1 MMMVMENQISVH
13 FSEFSTIFT
22 KITSNEYSDEQKHEM
37 MEFFKT
43 QTKERH
49 LSLISQLA
57 TAGSGGGGDLDKIG
71 ETAITVLNQ
80 DKEAGYV
87 CKDLFLS
94 LLDGAISEVMFGSTP
109 RTYKESARPVSN
121 NAYLDGEVENYR
133 RKNDKLVT
141 EISLLRNELEDKM
154 SLLDKLEIKN
164 RSLAS
169 IKEQFGMVL
178 EKCNELELEND
189 SLKNQINLD
198 QNKYK
203 QMLED
208 AKKSE
213 EKMKNELNSL
223 KDSISVKRYLIKS
236 YENEKEVMFA
246 DFQLLSEEVVER
258 DLIIQSLNNG
268 DKDPQESKENLA
280 FLLDSA
286 SESTLSGLFFLYS
299 IMLFSHLPQCE

>member
-1 MMMVMENQISVH
+1 MRMVMMENQISVH
-13 FSEFSTIFT
+13 FSEFSTIFK

-49 LSLISQLA
+49 LSMISKLA
-57 TAGSGGGGDLDKIG
+57 TGVGPGGELDKIG

-80 DKEAGYV
+80 DQEAGYA

-94 LLDGAISEVMFGSTP
+94 LLDGAITEVVFGSTP
-109 RTYKESARPVSN
+109 RSYKDSSRPVSN
-121 NAYLDGEVENYR
+121 HAYLDGEVENFR
-133 RKNDKLVT
+133 RKNDKLLT
-141 EISLLRNELEDKM
+141 EIQLLRSELEEKM
-154 SLLDKLEIKN
+154 ALLDNLEIKN
-164 RSLAS
+164 RNLTG
-169 IKEQFGMVL
+169 IKDQFAMVL
-178 EKCNELELEND
+178 EKCNSLELEND
-189 SLKNQINLD
+189 SLKNQISLD

-203 QMLED
+203 KMLED

-213 EKMKNELNSL
+213 DKMKNEINSL

-246 DFQLLSEEVVER
+246 DFQLLSEEVVQR
-258 DLIIQSLNNG
+258 DLIIQSLGTG
-268 DKDPQESKENLA
+268 DKETQERKENLA

-286 SESTLSGLFFLYS
+286 SESTLSGVFF
-299 IMLFSHLPQCE
+299 

>member
-49 LSLISQLA
+49 LALISQVA
-57 TAGSGGGGDLDKIG
+57 TADSGAGGDLDKIG
-71 ETAITVLNQ
+71 ETAITVLNT

-94 LLDGAISEVMFGSTP
+94 LLDGAISEVMFGSAS
-109 RTYKESARPVSN
+109 RTYKESSRPVSN

-133 RKNDKLVT
+133 RKNEKLVT
-141 EISLLRNELEDKM
+141 EISLLRTELEDKM

-178 EKCNELELEND
+178 EKCNELELENN

-203 QMLED
+203 RMLED

-213 EKMKNELNSL
+213 EKMKNEINSL

-246 DFQLLSEEVVER
+246 DFQLLSEEVVQR
-258 DLIIQSLNNG
+258 DLIIQSLGTG
-268 DKDPQESKENLA
+268 DKENQERKENLA

-286 SESTLSGLFFLYS
+286 SESTLSGVFF
-299 IMLFSHLPQCE
+299 

>member
-1 MMMVMENQISVH
+1 MMVMENQISVH

-49 LSLISQLA
+49 LALISQVA
-57 TAGSGGGGDLDKIG
+57 TADSGAGGDLDKIG
-71 ETAITVLNQ
+71 ETAITVLNT

-94 LLDGAISEVMFGSTP
+94 LLDGAISEVMFGSAS
-109 RTYKESARPVSN
+109 RTYKESSRPVSN

-133 RKNDKLVT
+133 RKNEKLVT
-141 EISLLRNELEDKM
+141 EISLLRTELEDKM

-178 EKCNELELEND
+178 EKCNELELENN

-203 QMLED
+203 RMLED

-213 EKMKNELNSL
+213 EKMKNEINSL

-246 DFQLLSEEVVER
+246 DFQLLSEEVVQR
-258 DLIIQSLNNG
+258 DLIIQSLGTG
-268 DKDPQESKENLA
+268 DKENQERKENLA

-286 SESTLSGLFFLYS
+286 SESTLSGVFF
-299 IMLFSHLPQCE
+299 

>member
-1 MMMVMENQISVH
+1 MENQISVH
-13 FSEFSTIFT
+13 FSEFSTIFK

-49 LSLISQLA
+49 LSMISKLA
-57 TAGSGGGGDLDKIG
+57 TGVGPGGELDKIG

-80 DKEAGYV
+80 DQEAGYA

-94 LLDGAISEVMFGSTP
+94 LLDGAISEVVFGSTP
-109 RTYKESARPVSN
+109 RSYKDSSRPVSN
-121 NAYLDGEVENYR
+121 HAYLDGEVENFR

-141 EISLLRNELEDKM
+141 EIQLLRNELEEKM
-154 SLLDKLEIKN
+154 ALLDNLEIKN
-164 RSLAS
+164 RNLTG
-169 IKEQFGMVL
+169 IKDQFAMVL
-178 EKCNELELEND
+178 EKCNSLELEND
-189 SLKNQINLD
+189 SLKNQISLD

-203 QMLED
+203 KMLED

-213 EKMKNELNSL
+213 DKMKNEINSL

-246 DFQLLSEEVVER
+246 DFQLLSEEVVQR
-258 DLIIQSLNNG
+258 DLIIQSLGTG
-268 DKDPQESKENLA
+268 DKEAQERKENLA

-286 SESTLSGLFFLYS
+286 SESTLSGVFF
-299 IMLFSHLPQCE
+299 

>member
-1 MMMVMENQISVH
+1 MKMVMENQISVH
-13 FSEFSTIFT
+13 FSEFSTIFQ
-22 KITSNEYSDEQKHEM
+22 KITSNEYSDEQKQEM

-57 TAGSGGGGDLDKIG
+57 TSPGTRGGDLDKIG
-71 ETAITVLNQ
+71 ETAIAVLNQ
-80 DKEAGYV
+80 DQEAGYP

-94 LLDGAISEVMFGSTP
+94 LLDGAISEVVFGSPP
-109 RTYKESARPVSN
+109 RKVRPVSN

-141 EISLLRNELEDKM
+141 EIQLLRNELEEKM
-154 SLLDKLEIKN
+154 SLLDKMETKN
-164 RSLAS
+164 RNLTG
-169 IKEQFGMVL
+169 IKEQLAMVL
-178 EKCNELELEND
+178 EKCNSLELEND
-189 SLKNQINLD
+189 SLKNQINID

-203 QMLED
+203 KMLED
-208 AKKSE
+208 SKKSE
-213 EKMKNELNSL
+213 EKMKNEINSL

-258 DLIIQSLNNG
+258 DLIIQSLDNA
-268 DKDPQESKENLA
+268 DKGAEERKENLA

-286 SESTLSGLFFLYS
+286 ASEATLSGLSFSYQ
-299 IMLFSHLPQCE
+299 IMQ

>member
-1 MMMVMENQISVH
+1 MRVCLNNK
-13 FSEFSTIFT
+13 F
-22 KITSNEYSDEQKHEM
+22 
-37 MEFFKT
+37 
-43 QTKERH
+43 
-49 LSLISQLA
+49 
-57 TAGSGGGGDLDKIG
+57 AG
-71 ETAITVLNQ
+71 
-80 DKEAGYV
+80 
-87 CKDLFLS
+87 C
-94 LLDGAISEVMFGSTP
+94 
-109 RTYKESARPVSN
+109 
-121 NAYLDGEVENYR
+121 
-133 RKNDKLVT
+133 KNDKLVT

-203 QMLED
+203 KMLED

-286 SESTLSGLFFLYS
+286 SESTLSGLFFSYP
-299 IMLFSHLPQCE
+299 IMLFAFSLTSM